1 VTNYLRILWF
11 NWRDIKNPDA
21 GGAEV
26 FTHEVMSRLAKKGYD
41 MTLFTSRVSNL
52 LQEEKI
58 DGIKIVRRG
67 AGKTRVYSKAKEF
80 YNKNRSNYDFI
91 IDEIN
96 TRPFLTPRFVK
107 EKPILAVFHQLARE
121 FWFYETFFPLN
132 FIGYHYLE
140 RKWLSCYRNI
150 PTVTVSNS
158 SKEDLE
164 ALGFTRILMVP
175 QGLSVT
181 PLSKVPEKESSPTVA
196 FIGRLKKA
204 KLPHHAIQAFN
215 LIKKEIPNSKMWIIG
230 DGYMSE
236 KLKKL
241 NSRDVFFYGHIKDQ
255 LKFKMLG
262 RAHIV
267 LVPAIREGWGL
278 VVTESNAMGTP
289 AIAYNVPGL
298 KDSVINKRTG
308 VLVEKN
314 CPRELASSAIAL
326 LEDKA
331 LLEKYSNDALTFSRQ
346 FNWDKTANAFE
357 NIIRHTYR

>member
-1 VTNYLRILWF
+1 VTNHLRILWF

-52 LQEEKI
+52 SQEEKI
-58 DGIKIVRRG
+58 DGVKIVRRG
-67 AGKTRVYSKAKEF
+67 GKTTVYSKAKEF
-80 YNKNRSNYDFI
+80 YNRNRGNYDFI

-96 TRPFLTPRFVK
+96 TRPFLTPTFVK
-107 EKPILAVFHQLARE
+107 GKPILAVFHQLARE

-132 FIGYHYLE
+132 FIGYYYLE
-140 RKWLSCYRNI
+140 KRWLSYYRNI

-158 SKEDLE
+158 SKEDLQ
-164 ALGFTRILMVP
+164 ALGFTSILLVP

-181 PLSKVPEKESSPTVA
+181 PLSKVPEKESNPTIA
-196 FIGRLKKA
+196 FLGRLKKA
-204 KLPHHAIQAFN
+204 KLPHHAIHAFD

-241 NSRDVFFYGHIKDQ
+241 NISDVFFYGHIKDQ

-298 KDSVINKRTG
+298 RDSVINKGTG
-308 VLVEKN
+308 VLVEEN
-314 CPRELASSAIAL
+314 YPRELASSAIAL
-326 LEDKA
+326 LQDNA
-331 LLEKYSNDALTFSRQ
+331 LLAKYSNDALTFSRQ
-346 FNWDKTANAFE
+346 FSWDNTASAFE
-357 NIIRHTYR
+357 NIIRHI

>member
-1 VTNYLRILWF
+1 MRILWF
-11 NWRDIKNPDA
+11 NWRDIKNPNA

-41 MTLFTSRVSNL
+41 MTLFTSRISNL
-52 LQEEKI
+52 LREEKI
-58 DGIKIVRRG
+58 DGVKIVRG
-67 AGKTRVYSKAKEF
+67 GGKMTVYRKAKEF
-80 YNKNRSNYDFI
+80 YNKNKNDYDFI
-91 IDEIN
+91 VDEIN
-96 TRPFLTPRFVK
+96 TRPFLSPAFVK
-107 EKPILAVFHQLARE
+107 EKPILAVFHQLASE

-164 ALGFTRILMVP
+164 ELGFTRILMVP

-181 PLSKVPEKESSPTVA
+181 PLSKVPEKESSPTIA
-196 FIGRLKKA
+196 FLGRLKKA
-204 KLPHHAIQAFN
+204 KLPHHAMQAFD

-230 DGYMSE
+230 DGYMST

-241 NSRDVFFYGHIKDQ
+241 DIRDVFFYGHIKDQ

-289 AIAYNVPGL
+289 VIAYNVPGL

-308 VLVEKN
+308 ILVEGN
-314 CPRELASSAIAL
+314 NPTALASSAIAL
-326 LEDKA
+326 LQDTA
-331 LLEKYSNDALTFSRQ
+331 MLTKYSNNALTFSRQ
-346 FNWDKTANAFE
+346 FSWDNTASAFE
-357 NIIRHTYR
+357 NIIRHL

>member
-1 VTNYLRILWF
+1 
-11 NWRDIKNPDA
+11 
-21 GGAEV
+21 
-26 FTHEVMSRLAKKGYD
+26 MSRLAKKGYD